1 MRDSWWQESHSLGG
15 KKKKTKQNW
24 ARLPPQPP
32 EGQAGG
38 KAGSRTSSRCPL
50 RGLWVAPNRQWD
62 LAVIQVPRRSTFLK
76 IKGMLQVK

>member
-15 KKKKTKQNW
+15 KKKKKW
-24 ARLPPQPP
+24 ARLPPQSP

-38 KAGSRTSSRCPL
+38 KAGSQTSSWCPL
-50 RGLWVAPNRQWD
+50 GGYWVAPNRQWD
-62 LAVIQVPRRSTFLK
+62 LAVIQVPQRSTFLK